1 MTNPLNPLN
10 PAPSGLRRKLVLA
23 PLAAAAATVS
33 PAVLAQT
40 AAKAAPKAGP
50 QEDIVLGGSIPIT
63 GVFAFAGIA
72 IDLGI
77 KDYLTILNEGGG
89 IKGRKVRY
97 VPEDTG
103 YKVDQSMAAFK
114 KITSQNKVSL
124 YYADSTAFVKSVN
137 PELERNGNILMTGA
151 SFAKEISDAQKYPL
165 QFMMGP
171 NYSEMVGILLQYIAK
186 TKPGAKLA
194 LVYSDTE
201 FGKDPVDSARAEA
214 KRLGLNLALE
224 IVTPPSSVD
233 VSAEVIKLRRAD
245 PDYTI
250 FHGYVSAPIP
260 EFINQAKALNLKSQ
274 FMGTFWSM
282 DNTTVMRMGPNVDGF
297 LGVMPYRYYYDTEG
311 KSPMLERIR
320 KMRPEYQTTGY
331 MQGFLS
337 TMLLTEAARRTL
349 EAGNELTGKN
359 MKTALNSIRNF
370 DTGGIMGVPLS
381 IKGNSIPVGRI
392 YRADVKQQKMLPA
405 SDWITLQQ

>member
-1 MTNPLNPLN
+1 MNRIRRTF
-10 PAPSGLRRKLVLA
+10 GLTM
-23 PLAAAAATVS
+23 LAAAALIAA
-33 PAVLAQT
+33 PAAFAQNA
-40 AAKAAPKAGP
+40 AAKGA
-50 QEDIVLGGSIPIT
+50 QEDIVLGGSIPLT
-63 GVFAFAGIA
+63 GVFAFAGIG
-72 IDLGI
+72 IDQGI

-124 YYADSTAFVKSVN
+124 YYADSTAFVKAVN
-137 PELERNGNILMTGA
+137 PELERNQNILMTGA
-151 SFAKEISDAQKYPL
+151 SFAKEISDSQKYGM
-165 QFMMGP
+165 QFMVGP

-186 TKPGAKLA
+186 TKPGARIA

-201 FGKDPVDSARAEA
+201 FGRDPVEAARSDI
-214 KRLGLNLALE
+214 KRLGLNLATE

-233 VSAEVIKLRRAD
+233 VSGEIIKLRRAD

-260 EFINQAKALNLKSQ
+260 EFINQAKALNLKTA
-274 FMGTFWSM
+274 FMGTFWTM
-282 DNTTVMRMGPNVDGF
+282 DNSTVMKMGPNADGF

-320 KMRPEYQTTGY
+320 KMRPEYQSTGY

-337 TMLLTEAARRTL
+337 AMLLTEAARRTL
-349 EAGNELTGKN
+349 DAGNELTGKN
-359 MKTALNSIRNF
+359 MKIALSSIRNF
-370 DTGGIMGVPLS
+370 DTGGLIGVPLS

-392 YRADVKQQKMLPA
+392 YRADFKQQKMVPA
-405 SDWITLQQ
+405 SDWISLQQ

>member
-1 MTNPLNPLN
+1 MK
-10 PAPSGLRRKLVLA
+10 SLRRKIFLTTLAAVMTLALA
-23 PLAAAAATVS
+23 PVA
-33 PAVLAQT
+33 LAQ
-40 AAKAAPKAGP
+40 KAAPKADSK
-50 QEDIVLGGSIPIT
+50 EDIVLGGSIPLT

-72 IDLGI
+72 IDQGI
-77 KDYLTILNEGGG
+77 KDYLTILNESGG

-114 KITSQNKVSL
+114 KITGQNKVSL
-124 YYADSTAFVKSVN
+124 YYADSTAFVKTVN
-137 PELERNGNILMTGA
+137 PELERAQNILMTGA
-151 SFAKEISDAQKYPL
+151 SFAKEISNAQKYPL
-165 QFMMGP
+165 QFMVGP
-171 NYSEMVGILLQYIAK
+171 DYSEMVSILLQYIAK
-186 TKPGAKLA
+186 TKPGAKVA

-201 FGKDPVDSARAEA
+201 FGRDPVDAARLEA
-214 KRLGLNLALE
+214 KKLGLNLAVE

-233 VSAEVIKLRRAD
+233 VSSEVIKLRRAD

-260 EFINQAKALNLKSQ
+260 EFINQAKALNLKTA

-282 DNTTVMRMGPNVDGF
+282 DNTTVMRMGANADGF

-320 KMRPEYQTTGY
+320 KMRPDYQTTGY

-337 TMLLTEAARRTL
+337 TMLLTEAAKRTL
-349 EAGNELTGKN
+349 DAGNELTGKN
-359 MKTALNSIRNF
+359 MKTALSSIRNF
-370 DTGGIMGVPLS
+370 DTGGIIGVPLS
-381 IKGNSIPVGRI
+381 IKGNSIPIGRI
-392 YRADVKQQKMLPA
+392 YKADFKQQKMLPA
-405 SDWITLQQ
+405 SDWISLQQ

>member
-1 MTNPLNPLN
+1 MKNV
-10 PAPSGLRRKLVLA
+10 RRKMT
-23 PLAAAAATVS
+23 LAALASAATWAL
-33 PAVLAQT
+33 PQGALAQAKPAT
-40 AAKAAPKAGP
+40 KAADSK
-50 QEDIVLGGSIPIT
+50 EDIIFGGSIPLT

-72 IDLGI
+72 IDQGI

-97 VPEDTG
+97 IPEDTG

-114 KITSQNKVSL
+114 KITGQNKVSL
-124 YYADSTAFVKSVN
+124 YYADSTGFVKTVN
-137 PELERNGNILMTGA
+137 PELERAQSILMTGA

-165 QFMMGP
+165 QFMVGP
-171 NYSEMVGILLQYIAK
+171 NYAEMVGILLRYIAK
-186 TKPGAKLA
+186 TKPGAKIA

-201 FGKDPVDSARAEA
+201 FGRDPVDAARADSKA
-214 KRLGLNLALE
+214 LGLNLALE
-224 IVTPPSSVD
+224 IVTPPGSVD
-233 VSAEVIKLRRAD
+233 VSAEVIKLRRTD
-245 PDYTI
+245 PDFTI

-260 EFINQAKALNLKSQ
+260 EFINQSKALNLKTQ

-282 DNTTVMRMGPNVDGF
+282 DNTTVMRMGTNVDGF

-331 MQGFLS
+331 IQGFLS

-349 EAGNELTGKN
+349 EAGNELNGKN
-359 MKTALNSIRNF
+359 MKTALSSIRNF
-370 DTGGIMGVPLS
+370 DTGGLIGVPLS
-381 IKGNSIPVGRI
+381 IKGNSIPIGRI
-392 YRADVKQQKMLPA
+392 YKADFKAQKMVA
-405 SDWITLQQ
+405 VSDWINLQ

>member
-1 MTNPLNPLN
+1 MKN
-10 PAPSGLRRKLVLA
+10 LRRKIGLA
-23 PLAAAAATVS
+23 TLAAAASLALA
-33 PAVLAQT
+33 PAAFAQ
-40 AAKAAPKAGP
+40 KAAPRADSK
-50 QEDIVLGGSIPIT
+50 EDIVLGGSIPLT
-63 GVFAFAGIA
+63 GVFAFAGIG
-72 IDLGI
+72 IDQGI
-77 KDYLTILNEGGG
+77 KDYLSILNESGG
-89 IKGRKVRY
+89 IRGRKVRY

-124 YYADSTAFVKSVN
+124 YYGDSTGFVKTVN
-137 PELERNGNILMTGA
+137 PELERAQNILMTGA

-165 QFMMGP
+165 QFMVGP

-186 TKPGAKLA
+186 TKPVAKIA

-201 FGKDPVDSARAEA
+201 FGRDPVDAARIEA
-214 KRLGLNLALE
+214 KKLGLNLALE
-224 IVTPPSSVD
+224 IVTAPGSVD

-260 EFINQAKALNLKSQ
+260 EFINQAKALNLKTA

-282 DNTTVMRMGPNVDGF
+282 DNTTVMRMGANADGF

-337 TMLLTEAARRTL
+337 TMLLTEAAKRTL
-349 EAGNELTGKN
+349 DAGNELTGKN
-359 MKTALNSIRNF
+359 MKTALSSIRNF
-370 DTGGIMGVPLS
+370 DTGGIIGVPLS
-381 IKGNSIPVGRI
+381 IKGNSIPIGRI
-392 YRADVKQQKMLPA
+392 YKADFKQQKMVPA
-405 SDWITLQQ
+405 SDWISLQQ

>member
-1 MTNPLNPLN
+1 MKTF
-10 PAPSGLRRKLVLA
+10 RRTTCLA
-23 PLAAAAATVS
+23 ALAAALTLAVAPATF
-33 PAVLAQT
+33 AQN
-40 AAKAAPKAGP
+40 AAPKSDSK
-50 QEDIVLGGSIPIT
+50 EDIVLGGSIPLT

-72 IDLGI
+72 IDQGI
-77 KDYLTILNEGGG
+77 KDYLTILNESGG

-114 KITSQNKVSL
+114 KITSQNKVNL
-124 YYADSTAFVKSVN
+124 YYADSTAFVKTVN
-137 PELERNGNILMTGA
+137 PELERAQNILMTGA

-165 QFMMGP
+165 QFMVGP
-171 NYSEMVGILLQYIAK
+171 NYSEMVSILLQYIVKA
-186 TKPGAKLA
+186 KPGAKVA

-201 FGKDPVDSARAEA
+201 FGRDPVEAARAEA
-214 KRLGLNLALE
+214 KKLGLNLVTE

-260 EFINQAKALNLKSQ
+260 EFVNQARALNLKTA

-282 DNTTVMRMGPNVDGF
+282 DNTTVMRMGANIDGF

-311 KSPMLERIR
+311 KAPMLDRIR
-320 KMRPEYQTTGY
+320 KMRPEYQSTGY

-337 TMLLTEAARRTL
+337 TMLLTEAAKRTL

-359 MKTALNSIRNF
+359 MKTALSSIRNF
-370 DTGGIMGVPLS
+370 DTGGIIGVPLS
-381 IKGNSIPVGRI
+381 IKGNSIPIGRI
-392 YRADVKQQKMLPA
+392 YKADFKQQKMVPA